1 MDSCAT
7 MTRRSVH
14 IRYRGEFR
22 DQNQDVCIYFSETL
36 LCFHTGPEPLCS
48 GDQVLGLQAPTTMSD
63 ADARVSKLGTSPTRT
78 VQQTSS

>member
-1 MDSCAT
+1 MDSCAM
-7 MTRRSVH
+7 MTRRSIH
-14 IRYRGEFR
+14 IRYRGAFR

-48 GDQVLGLQAPTTMSD
+48 GDHQVPASNTMSD
-63 ADARVSKLGTSPTRT
+63 ADARVSKLGTSHTRT